1 MVEACVPNI
10 GPRERAKRL
19 RYGIVFA
26 ALSVAAAVVLFAT
39 GAPRGLRLLLFVP
52 LWIAGTGIFQALEK
66 T

>member
-1 MVEACVPNI
+1 MVEVCIPNI

-26 ALSVAAAVVLFAT
+26 TLSLAAALVLIVT
-39 GAPRGLRLLLFVP
+39 GAPRSLRFLLILPF
-52 LWIAGTGIFQALEK
+52 WISGSGIFQYLEK

>member
-1 MVEACVPNI
+1 MVEACIPNI

-26 ALSVAAAVVLFAT
+26 VIGLAAAAALIATGTPRIFRMVLFA
-39 GAPRGLRLLLFVP
+39 PFFVS
-52 LWIAGTGIFQALEK
+52 GTGVFQALEK